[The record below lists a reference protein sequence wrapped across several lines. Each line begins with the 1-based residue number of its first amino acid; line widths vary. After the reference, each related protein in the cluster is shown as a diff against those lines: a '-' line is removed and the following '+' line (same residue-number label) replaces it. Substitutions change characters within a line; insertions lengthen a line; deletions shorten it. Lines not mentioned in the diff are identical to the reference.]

1 MIFEVVYNVLLT
13 LCLLALISV
22 TSFMIVN
29 FFIKDCISKM
39 LGNCPKC
46 YSDTAKMK
54 RVSGMFCVRCESCGA
69 RTEYFT
75 ESEKAKFAWN
85 NKMVQEWEGIPDE

>member
-1 MIFEVVYNVLLT
+1 
-13 LCLLALISV
+13 
-22 TSFMIVN
+22 
-29 FFIKDCISKM
+29 M

-85 NKMVQEWEGIPDE
+85 NRMIQEWEGIPDEQIKEGKSITWTRGNSKPWR